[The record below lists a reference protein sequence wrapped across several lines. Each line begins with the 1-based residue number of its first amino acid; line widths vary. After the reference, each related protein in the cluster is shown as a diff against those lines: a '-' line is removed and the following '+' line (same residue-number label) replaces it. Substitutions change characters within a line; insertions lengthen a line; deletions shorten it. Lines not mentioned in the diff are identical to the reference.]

1 MNPMAKTLNL
11 TAAALALATLAAC
24 GGGGG
29 SSDPD
34 PMTPPPV
41 ADTVP
46 DSAYASAQAWVGFAA
61 SLSPDDMSE
70 PLLLGTKQPPTA
82 DTTEPQPL

>member
-1 MNPMAKTLNL
+1 MYPKAKNL
-11 TAAALALATLAAC
+11 SLSAATLALATLAAC

-29 SSDPD
+29 ASDPD

-41 ADTVP
+41 ADSVP
-46 DSAYASAQAWVGFAA
+46 DTAYASAQAWVGFAA
-61 SLSPDDMSE
+61 SLSPDDVSE
-70 PLLLGTKQPPTA
+70 PLLLGTKAPPTA